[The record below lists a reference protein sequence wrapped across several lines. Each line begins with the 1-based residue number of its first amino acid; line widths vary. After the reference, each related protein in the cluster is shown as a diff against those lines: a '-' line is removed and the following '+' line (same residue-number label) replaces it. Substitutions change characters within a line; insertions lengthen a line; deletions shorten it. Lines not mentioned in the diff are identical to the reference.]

1 MNAAD
6 VTMALALEDFVPV
19 IFTSIA
25 VFLLARW
32 SPARRAAA
40 VAGALLIAV
49 GGVSKASWKLLA
61 VGWGVDVQVMAEA
74 LFPCLST
81 GFVLLS
87 WSLFAAAG
95 RRIPWPFPAVLI
107 AAGLGA
113 AVAVWDTW
121 PVLITTILG
130 ATALAVALIMLA
142 RQRRDR
148 VAVAL
153 MVFWIAGQYTLG
165 PLAARP
171 GQTLTLQWI
180 EQICNSVAQAALLA
194 AAWRLTRTRAERFES
209 PLETVS

>member
-113 AVAVWDTW
+113 AVA
-121 PVLITTILG
+121 
-130 ATALAVALIMLA
+130 
-142 RQRRDR
+142 
-148 VAVAL
+148 L